1 MPLQPSKAK
10 LTPPPQAFCAGLS
23 TWLPAAAKDTAADHS
38 VREICLPGEPAWQ
51 LDSGRTL
58 ETRLLELSH
67 VERRLVADVRPTG
80 AQAILRADQGIEMLV
95 QRGTVL
101 FGDQRLSSGT
111 YLRLPQDPDA
121 LRDVTLLSEALVTVA
136 IGQIGTTDT
145 EQRLIDTNDKAAW
158 FDGPVVGVEVLP
170 LHGHGTSN
178 VMLVRW
184 QSTAAFQP
192 NIDPVGEELYVLS
205 GALHDS
211 TGSYPAGSWIR
222 NPVPAWQSWAGTPG
236 TVVCYKSGHFPD
248 RGTAP
253 DSGAN

>member
-10 LTPPPQAFCAGLS
+10 LTPPPQTFCAGLT

-170 LHGHGTSN
+170 LHGHAPAMSCWCAGN
-178 VMLVRW
+178 
-184 QSTAAFQP
+184 QP
-192 NIDPVGEELYVLS
+192 QPFSPTLILS
-205 GALHDS
+205 GRSS
-211 TGSYPAGSWIR
+211 T
-222 NPVPAWQSWAGTPG
+222 
-236 TVVCYKSGHFPD
+236 C
-248 RGTAP
+248 
-253 DSGAN
+253 